1 MKQKKKAS
9 FQNREKLGLIIG
21 IVVLFIFMSI
31 FAEGFFS
38 WYNLHNLLKDSSILL
53 TVAAGMTLVIL
64 IGKIDM
70 SAGSVMSLSAIVTT
84 ILLSQGAHV
93 VVALLAGIASG
104 ALIGLLNGYL
114 VGIQKLDHFVT
125 TFATMSLAKGLA
137 LVICDGDII
146 NTGNADFKAIG
157 ASTSLFLGIH
167 VYIWIVA
174 LIFAVML
181 FVLAK
186 TKFGYKIYSIGGSEQ
201 AAMLT
206 GISTRSTFIKV
217 FLISGVTASIGG
229 ILLAS
234 KANNGNA
241 TIGNGFEFSAIATV
255 IIGGTPFDGGRGGLA
270 GTLIGALLISLL
282 KNGLRFLNITPS
294 LQYVIIGLVILAVII
309 MDVVINERRKLEEL
323 RRVEQ

>member
-1 MKQKKKAS
+1 MKQKTNM
-9 FQNREKLGLIIG
+9 FQSHEKLGLIIG

-125 TFATMSLAKGLA
+125 TFATMSLAKGIA

-167 VYIWIVA
+167 LYIWIVA
-174 LIFAVML
+174 VIFAVML
-181 FVLAK
+181 FVLTK

-255 IIGGTPFDGGRGGLA
+255 IIGGTPFDGGRGGLP

>member
-1 MKQKKKAS
+1 MKQKTNK

-21 IVVLFIFMSI
+21 IVILFIFMSI
-31 FAEGFFS
+31 FADGFIS

-93 VVALLAGIASG
+93 VLALAAGIGSG
-104 ALIGLLNGYL
+104 VLIGLLNGYL

-125 TFATMSLAKGLA
+125 TFATMSLAKGIA
-137 LVICDGDII
+137 LVLCDGDII

-174 LIFAVML
+174 VIFAVLL
-181 FVLAK
+181 FVLTK

-206 GISTRSTFIKV
+206 GIHTRSTFIKV
-217 FLISGVTASIGG
+217 FLISGITASIGG

-241 TIGNGFEFSAIATV
+241 TIGNGFEFNAIATV
-255 IIGGTPFDGGRGGLA
+255 IIGGTPFDGGRGGLG

>member
-1 MKQKKKAS
+1 MKQRRKVS
-9 FQNREKLGLIIG
+9 FQSREKLGLLIG
-21 IVVLFIFMSI
+21 IAVLFIFMSV

-53 TVAAGMTLVIL
+53 TVAAGMTLAIL

-84 ILLSQGAHV
+84 ILLSQGVHV
-93 VVALLAGIASG
+93 VIALIAGISSG

-114 VGIQKLDHFVT
+114 IGIQKLDHFVT
-125 TFATMSLAKGLA
+125 TFATMSLAKGIA
-137 LVICDGDII
+137 LVLCDGAII

-174 LIFAVML
+174 VIFVILLFML
-181 FVLAK
+181 TK

-201 AAMLT
+201 ASMLT
-206 GISTRSTFIKV
+206 GINTRGTFISV
-217 FLISGVTASIGG
+217 FLISGITAAIGG

-241 TIGNGFEFSAIATV
+241 TIGNGYEFNAIATV
-255 IIGGTPFDGGRGGLA
+255 VIGGTPFDGGRGGLT

>member
-1 MKQKKKAS
+1 MKQKKQN
-9 FQNREKLGLIIG
+9 FQSREKLGLLIG
-21 IVVLFIFMSI
+21 VAVLFIIMSI
-31 FAEGFFS
+31 LAEGFFS
-38 WYNLHNLLKDSSILL
+38 WYNIHNLLKDTSILL
-53 TVAAGMTLVIL
+53 VVATGMTLVIL
-64 IGKIDM
+64 LGKIDM
-70 SAGSVMSLSAIVTT
+70 SAGSVMSLTAIVTT
-84 ILLSQGAHV
+84 ILLSNGAHV

-146 NTGNADFKAIG
+146 NTGNNDFKAIG
-157 ASTSLFLGIH
+157 ASTSEFLGLH
-167 VYIWIVA
+167 VHIWIVA
-174 LIFAVML
+174 VIFAVML
-181 FVLAK
+181 FVLTK
-186 TKFGYKIYSIGGSEQ
+186 TKFGYRIYSIGGSEQ
-201 AAMLT
+201 AAMLA
-206 GISTRSTFIKV
+206 GISTRGTYILS
-217 FLISGVTASIGG
+217 FLISGITASVGG

-255 IIGGTPFDGGRGGLA
+255 IIGGTPFDGGRGGLV
-270 GTLIGALLISLL
+270 GTLIGAILISLL

-294 LQYVIIGLVILAVII
+294 LQYVIIGLVILVVII
-309 MDVVINERRKLEEL
+309 TDVIINERRKLEEL

>member
-1 MKQKKKAS
+1 MKQKKLDS
-9 FQNREKLGLIIG
+9 HSREKLGLIIG
-21 IVVLFIFMSI
+21 IAILFIFMSI

-38 WYNLHNLLKDSSILL
+38 WYNIHNLLKDTSILL
-53 TVAAGMTLVIL
+53 VVAAGMTLVIL

-70 SAGSVMSLSAIVTT
+70 SAGSVMSLTAIVTT
-84 ILLSQGAHV
+84 ILLANGAHV
-93 VVALLAGIASG
+93 VLALLAGIASG

-174 LIFAVML
+174 VIFAVML
-181 FVLAK
+181 FVLTK

-206 GISTRSTFIKV
+206 GISTRGTYIKA
-217 FLISGVTASIGG
+217 FLISGITASIGG

-241 TIGNGFEFSAIATV
+241 TIGNGYEFSAIATV
-255 IIGGTPFDGGRGGLA
+255 VIGGTPFDGGRGGLA
-270 GTLIGALLISLL
+270 GTLIGSILISLL

-294 LQYVIIGLVILAVII
+294 LQYVIIGLVILVVII

>member
-1 MKQKKKAS
+1 MKPKTKKVQS
-9 FQNREKLGLIIG
+9 REKLGLIIG
-21 IVVLFIFMSI
+21 IIVLFIFMSI
-31 FAEGFFS
+31 FADGFFS

-84 ILLSQGAHV
+84 ILLSQGVHV
-93 VVALLAGIASG
+93 VIALIGGIASG

-125 TFATMSLAKGLA
+125 TFATMSLAKGIA

-174 LIFAVML
+174 VIFAVML

-217 FLISGVTASIGG
+217 FLISGITASIGG

-255 IIGGTPFDGGRGGLA
+255 IIGGTPFDGGRGGLG
-270 GTLIGALLISLL
+270 GTLIGALMISLL